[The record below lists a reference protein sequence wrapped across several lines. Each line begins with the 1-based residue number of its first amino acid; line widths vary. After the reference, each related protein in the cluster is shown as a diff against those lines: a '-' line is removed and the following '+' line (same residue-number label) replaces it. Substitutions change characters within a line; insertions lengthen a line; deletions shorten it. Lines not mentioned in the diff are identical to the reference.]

1 MERSQ
6 DTLYEN
12 KWNHLLTWHRQKAD
26 FRPHYHTYLE
36 LLMVEHGSCIVSVD
50 FRDYRMK
57 SGDAVLVFPNRI
69 HAYRNSSDP
78 IENFTFMLPP
88 ELFPLYSGVFCSKV
102 PENPMLHGL
111 LSEQKLRSLVLAA
124 REANESDSVYAP
136 AIAAGYI
143 SLLLG
148 ELLPRFELIDPPSDV
163 PNEARLIAYCS
174 EHFREPLSLS
184 SLEEALNISRFHISH
199 LFSERL
205 NISFP
210 RLLCKLRVE
219 NAARLLRS
227 GASVTEAAFASGFGS
242 LRSFNRA
249 FSEERGCTPSEFKKA
264 TQKQE

>member
-78 IENFTFMLPP
+78 IENFTFMLP
-88 ELFPLYSGVFCSKV
+88 
-102 PENPMLHGL
+102 LHGL

-249 FSEERGCTPSEFKKA
+249 FSEERGSTPSEFKKA